1 MRRAAGPEPSRSR
14 GRAARILRLPSPWS
28 RWWPEA
34 AYQAGRGAE
43 ADLVFA
49 TMSPFESGQA
59 AARLA
64 AGLGVPWVADLRDP
78 WALDEWR
85 TYPSALHRRLEL
97 RRMERTLSSAA
108 AIVMN
113 TPEAAAALRRR
124 LPALA
129 QTPVVAIPNGFDAED
144 FSGPRPRRDDKAF
157 RIVHAGWSHVDGG
170 RQHRKTAGLRSAL
183 GGVTRGLDILPRSHL
198 YLVEAVERLGRRD
211 VEVHL
216 VGQASRGGNRA
227 VRALGYV
234 PHDRAIELIR
244 SADLLFLPMHD
255 LPQGMRSRIVPG
267 KTYEYLAS
275 GRPILAAVPEG
286 DTRDLLQR
294 AGTAYLCAPKD
305 VGAMAATI
313 QELVGRKQRGEPGPT
328 LRGDVV
334 AEYERRRLTERLAAL
349 FDETLGGAQAV
360 K

>member
-1 MRRAAGPEPSRSR
+1 M
-14 GRAARILRLPSPWS
+14 
-28 RWWPEA
+28 
-34 AYQAGRGAE
+34 
-43 ADLVFA
+43 DLVFA
-49 TMSPFESGQA
+49 TMSPFESGAA

-64 AGLGVPWVADLRDP
+64 AELAVPWVADLRDP

-85 TYPSALHRRLEL
+85 TYPSAAHRRLEL

-113 TPEAAAALRRR
+113 TPEAAAAVREH

-129 QTPVVAIPNGFDAED
+129 GIPVVAIPNGFDAED

-157 RIVHAGWSHVDGG
+157 RIVHAGWSHVEGG
-170 RQHRKTAGLRSAL
+170 RRHRRTAAVRSAL
-183 GGVTRGLDILPRSHL
+183 GGSTRGLDLLPRSHL
-198 YLVEAVERLGRRD
+198 YLVEAVERLDRPE
-211 VEVHL
+211 VEVLL
-216 VGQASRGGNRA
+216 VGQASRGRSRA
-227 VRALGYV
+227 VKALGYV

-255 LPQGMRSRIVPG
+255 LPDGTRSRIVPG

-286 DTRDLLQR
+286 DTRDLLER
-294 AGTAYLCAPKD
+294 AGTAFLCRPRD
-305 VGAMAATI
+305 LGAMMRTI
-313 QELVGRKQRGEPGPT
+313 EDLAERKQRGEPGPA
-328 LRGDVV
+328 LDEEVV
-334 AEYERRRLTERLAAL
+334 AGYERRRLTERLAEL
-349 FDETLGGAQAV
+349 FDGVLGSPAQPA